1 MQRSMCLHTSVLK
14 RADTLALSFYLLH
27 TISRCHTRERAR
39 MHART
44 HTQTGA
50 HTQVL
55 ERLAAGSYH
64 RKEGLPDPQATAG
77 DSDTQTK
84 PKPPWLSDRAYAA
97 AQHLSYL
104 RRGSPLQH
112 LLADISAF
120 RTFVENTESSAPLP
134 AAWEAQL
141 SALEMWVLKD
151 AIRPDLAAHAA
162 ADFVGQILG
171 DDAGVLA
178 AGRVAEADL
187 PARLEARTSN
197 AMRPVVVLVPSAAAM
212 ASTLAAVKVAARG
225 AAVTLVSVGD
235 GGVGENACG
244 GQQSALVHAMAEGA
258 WLLVEG
264 AERAPD
270 WVGFLAPFS
279 SAVRLGLEEHKCV
292 SPERTATR
300 IDKAVRRHARFPHA
314 HERAGDQR
322 AGAADEAHGTAA

>member
-1 MQRSMCLHTSVLK
+1 MHSHVCDQTCRHSRSLL
-14 RADTLALSFYLLH
+14 LSPAHDLSLSH
-27 TISRCHTRERAR
+27 AR
-39 MHART
+39 ART
-44 HTQTGA
+44 HTHTHTHTGA
-50 HTQVL
+50 DTQVL

-64 RKEGLPDPQATAG
+64 RKEGLPVPQATAG

-151 AIRPDLAAHAA
+151 AIRPDLAAQAA

-235 GGVGENACG
+235 GGVGENACR

-279 SAVRLGLEEHKCV
+279 SAVRLFCV
-292 SPERTATR
+292 CLLGVVSRRAQVREPGTHCDTHRQSGAQAREIPTRTRTR
-300 IDKAVRRHARFPHA
+300 R
-314 HERAGDQR
+314 
-322 AGAADEAHGTAA
+322 